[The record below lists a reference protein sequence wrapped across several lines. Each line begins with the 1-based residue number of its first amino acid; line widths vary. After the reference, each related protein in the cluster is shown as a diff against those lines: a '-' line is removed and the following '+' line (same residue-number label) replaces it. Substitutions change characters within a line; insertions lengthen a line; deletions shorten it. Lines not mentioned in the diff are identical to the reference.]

1 MYDVPPIGR
10 PITLRGTRDAAV
22 ILDAFAPTD
31 LDAWTGR
38 AVAVPSAIQGV
49 PSNEP
54 QRVGD
59 AVAARAVVVRH
70 AGDVVGRTPMFGA
83 RRARAEALLS
93 AQPPGEP
100 LLGIV
105 VEAGGTSL
113 LWLPAKDPAA
123 LARDLSRT
131 EWRTFTG

>member
-1 MYDVPPIGR
+1 MGAGHRMYDVPPIGR

-22 ILDAFAPTD
+22 I

-70 AGDVVGRTPMFGA
+70 AGDVAGRTPMFGA